1 MKQLFVNEIRA
12 LGTGMSSP
20 HWGREAAQTIMEHYG
35 TLWNLMEPYGTL
47 WNLME
52 HYGTLWEAAQTIME
66 PWSSLM
72 ARLAKRALLAIALCS
87 LRSSD

>member
-12 LGTGMSSP
+12 LGTGMASP
-20 HWGREAAQTIMEHYG
+20 HWGREAAQTIMEPHG
-35 TLWNLMEPYGTL
+35 
-47 WNLME
+47 
-52 HYGTLWEAAQTIME
+52 EAAQTIME